1 MKNKLIILYLIVLA
15 IEIWADS
22 NNQKI
27 VMMVTK
33 PLLMPLLIALYLS
46 FKQTILPNWYYI
58 LALIFSLFGDV
69 FLMFK
74 SNDLFIPG
82 LASFLIAHIFYILLF
97 FKESKILRWPT
108 LIILIVTISYLSFLK
123 PYISNELIL
132 PVSMYCIVIS
142 LMGIVAVNRKKSSFG
157 YSLISFGALLF
168 IISDSLIAFNKF
180 IENLPQSSF
189 LIMSTYG
196 LAQLFILLGFLK
208 KNYEA
213 KLNWF

>member
-74 SNDLFIPG
+74 SNNLFIPG

-97 FKESKILRWPT
+97 IKESKILRWPT

-208 KNYEA
+208 KIM
-213 KLNWF
+213 KLN

>member
-1 MKNKLIILYLIVLA
+1 MKNKLVILYLLVLA

-33 PLLMPLLIALYLS
+33 PLLMPLLVVLYLS

-58 LALIFSLFGDV
+58 IALIFSLFGDV

-74 SNDLFIPG
+74 SKDLFIPG
-82 LASFLIAHIFYILLF
+82 LASFLIAHIFYIVLF
-97 FKESKILRWPT
+97 IKESKILRWPT
-108 LIILIVTISYLSFLK
+108 LIILIITISYLFFLK
-123 PYISNELIL
+123 PNIENELIL
-132 PVSMYCIVIS
+132 PVSIYCIVIS
-142 LMGIVAVNRKKSSFG
+142 FMGIVAINRKKSSFG

-180 IENLPQSSF
+180 VENLPQSSF
-189 LIMSTYG
+189 LIMITYG
-196 LAQLFILLGFLK
+196 LAQLFILFGFLK
-208 KNYEA
+208 K
-213 KLNWF
+213 K

>member
-22 NNQKI
+22 INQKI

-97 FKESKILRWPT
+97 IKESKILRWPT

-123 PYISNELIL
+123 PYLSNELIL

>member
-97 FKESKILRWPT
+97 IKESKILRWPT

-208 KNYEA
+208 KIM
-213 KLNWF
+213 KLN